1 MVKARGGRFRPV
13 AGAVA
18 RWLGALRHRLPSL
31 SLIILLAVAAL
42 PLRAPAAAP
51 FALEHKVDFGG
62 GAIIDFASSGPGS
75 ALVIGAMPE
84 GFSVFAVDFV
94 SGGITKFVSHTYL
107 EGAVPAG
114 LRADALSLEFEP
126 QSGLLLLLPRTGQAD
141 PVLLDVSQAPKLKR
155 YRLGL
160 PDAYDVGGAAFCGDS
175 VIFYPALVS
184 LQEGR
189 SRLLRLSRDS
199 GRLEELVPGRRF
211 AIVRE
216 VVSCPAEGKLLA
228 LGFFTAS
235 AKLGAMELAYISLST
250 GAVEILPQAGGIL
263 LASAAG
269 KDLVAVRENRATVAA
284 GDARRPGYR
293 LEAYEL
299 NGLTLAETG
308 GIPLYSRPEKLL
320 MLAGGK
326 YALLVSAGS
335 SGRRD
340 LWLMDLAHRSKH
352 LVLKGVVEIAAE
364 TAGGGFIV
372 QPADQ
377 NALMYYTVSG
387 AGK

>member
-1 MVKARGGRFRPV
+1 
-13 AGAVA
+13 
-18 RWLGALRHRLPSL
+18 
-31 SLIILLAVAAL
+31 
-42 PLRAPAAAP
+42 
-51 FALEHKVDFGG
+51 
-62 GAIIDFASSGPGS
+62 
-75 ALVIGAMPE
+75 
-84 GFSVFAVDFV
+84 
-94 SGGITKFVSHTYL
+94 
-107 EGAVPAG
+107 
-114 LRADALSLEFEP
+114 
-126 QSGLLLLLPRTGQAD
+126 
-141 PVLLDVSQAPKLKR
+141 
-155 YRLGL
+155 
-160 PDAYDVGGAAFCGDS
+160 
-175 VIFYPALVS
+175 
-184 LQEGR
+184 
-189 SRLLRLSRDS
+189 
-199 GRLEELVPGRRF
+199 VPGRRF

-216 VVSCPAEGKLLA
+216 VVSCSAEGKLLA

-377 NALMYYTVSG
+377 NALMYYTVSS